1 MGTPI
6 SPLPPAWVALP
17 GPLRDAILRALDG
30 FAGRRAEADAD
41 SPAGV
46 SGAPVVT
53 LLGCDGDAT
62 RVTVRA
68 LLSHMI
74 WHAAQSGSDWFD
86 HQFYVCTA
94 VFAGGVLVS
103 EAIVHH
109 RLVNVSEYAEQTHYD
124 RAAAVAQVVSEL
136 RAVAGDAAAR

>member
-1 MGTPI
+1 MGSPT

-17 GPLRDAILRALDG
+17 PALREGIVRALDG
-30 FAGRRAEADAD
+30 LAEGRAEADAD

-53 LLGCDGDAT
+53 LLGCEGDAA

-94 VFAGGVLVS
+94 VFAGSAVVS

-109 RLVNVSEYAEQTHYD
+109 RMINVSEYAEQTHYD

-136 RAVAGDAAAR
+136 RAAAGRV

>member
-1 MGTPI
+1 MGTPT

-17 GPLRDAILRALDG
+17 AALREGIARALDG
-30 FAGRRAEADAD
+30 LAERRAEADAD

-53 LLGCDGDAT
+53 LLGCEGDAA
-62 RVTVRA
+62 RVIVRA

-86 HQFYVCTA
+86 HQFYVCTGLF
-94 VFAGGVLVS
+94 VDGVLVS
-103 EAIVHH
+103 EALVHH
-109 RLVNVSEYAEQTHYD
+109 RHVNVSEYDEQTHYD

-136 RAVAGDAAAR
+136 RAAAAAAAR